1 MGFLQI
7 HGICALKRGFFLLFK
22 LILGGVICLANEIN
36 CCIRIFL
43 ALIQKIISNILV
55 VFELHT
61 QVHNVQF
68 ESVVPNFKTKFLIL
82 EKLSHSHFADMNPFA
97 PGAGSRRDAHSRH
110 QGVNITETGLEGVLF
125 GMLDR
130 ETDRKLCSDIH
141 DTLGHMLSS
150 LAVENLSH
158 WLMLCKD
165 VLAASSGKWSVLF
178 M

>member
-1 MGFLQI
+1 MY
-7 HGICALKRGFFLLFK
+7 
-22 LILGGVICLANEIN
+22 
-36 CCIRIFL
+36 
-43 ALIQKIISNILV
+43 
-55 VFELHT
+55 T

-68 ESVVPNFKTKFLIL
+68 KSFAPNFNAELLIL
-82 EKLSHSHFADMNPFA
+82 GKLSHCRFADMNPFA

-165 VLAASSGKWSVLF
+165 VLAASSGKCSVKVF
-178 M
+178 P

>member
-1 MGFLQI
+1 M
-7 HGICALKRGFFLLFK
+7 
-22 LILGGVICLANEIN
+22 
-36 CCIRIFL
+36 
-43 ALIQKIISNILV
+43 
-55 VFELHT
+55 
-61 QVHNVQF
+61 HNARF
-68 ESVVPNFKTKFLIL
+68 SVVIPNFKTELLISG
-82 EKLSHSHFADMNPFA
+82 KISHSHFADINPFA
-97 PGAGSRRDAHSRH
+97 PGAGSRRDGHSRH

-165 VLAASSGKWSVLF
+165 VLAASSGKCSIVF
-178 M
+178 T